1 MKYLVDANI
10 LSEPTKPEP
19 DENVV
24 RWLRDHER
32 DLVVDPIVL
41 GEIHIGV
48 LSLAPGRKRKR
59 LERWFESL
67 ARTVEC
73 LPWESLV
80 SQRWAR
86 LVVEMRKKGRTLPV
100 LDSTIAATALQHGLV
115 LVTRNTVDF
124 KKTGVSVVD
133 PFIKM

>member
-24 RWLRDHER
+24 RWLRENER

-86 LVVEMRKKGRTLPV
+86 LVVEMRKKGRTLPI
-100 LDSTIAATALQHGLV
+100 LDSMIAATALQHGLV
-115 LVTRNTVDF
+115 LGTRNTVDF